1 MIMLSCIY
9 CKNKS
14 FQYDCGSKE
23 HVILSSLGGIKASKN
38 ICCEVCNNRLGNEI
52 DEPFADNFSF
62 FSTMFNITTGRKKK
76 ASILKNEVEYNG
88 NIYDL
93 QPGGKFKLSKG
104 SVRFKDSGG
113 FSIVAGSREQ
123 AITLLEQAKKKSKE
137 STEDSMKIEAKSTRV
152 FLPPQEKKL
161 DIGGNLQFRSA
172 AKMLI
177 TYLATCIKPDRLRDG
192 SFDKTISFIDENS
205 SDFLETYIGDCG
217 LLFNL
222 DRYNISNINHRV
234 FIFAS
239 QEKRIVVGVLELFG
253 AIRYT
258 VKLSNVWNG
267 PDFSRAYVIDPVEG
281 KNQNL
286 ESLFNFTFDNYKEC
300 HQDSNTVINEINS
313 LVYNF
318 QERQYKKHS
327 SEIIADAMNRHMKE
341 GELITD
347 ETLFNLAS
355 EIGNK
360 FVQNFNRLDSEDSID
375 L

>member
-1 MIMLSCIY
+1 MLSCIY

-38 ICCEVCNNRLGNEI
+38 ICCEGCNNRLGNEI

-62 FSTMFNITTGRKKK
+62 FSTMFNIITGRKKK

-113 FSIVAGSREQ
+113 FSIVAGSTEQ

-137 STEDSMKIEAKSTRV
+137 STEDSMKIEAKSTKI

-177 TYLATCIKPDRLRDG
+177 TYLGTCINPERLRDG
-192 SFDKTISFIDENS
+192 SFDKTISFIDGNLSEFS
-205 SDFLETYIGDCG
+205 ETYIGDCG
-217 LLFNL
+217 LLLNL
-222 DRYNISNINHRV
+222 DRYNISNINHRA

-239 QEKRIVVGVLELFG
+239 QEKRIVIGVLELFG

-258 VKLSNVWNG
+258 VKLSNVWNSS
-267 PDFSRAYVIDPVEG
+267 DFSRVYIIDPVNR
-281 KNQNL
+281 KNQNF
-286 ESLFNFTFDNYKEC
+286 ESLSNFTFDNYKEC
-300 HQDSNTVINEINS
+300 HQDSHTVLNGIES
-313 LVYNF
+313 LVSNF
-318 QERQYKKHS
+318 QERQCKKHN
-327 SEIIADAMNRHMKE
+327 SEIISDAINRHMKE

-347 ETLFNLAS
+347 RILFNSAS
-355 EIGNK
+355 EVANK
-360 FVQNFNRLDSEDSID
+360 LVQNFNRLDSEDSID